1 MASWRDAY
9 GSTHPVLFDAAE
21 SVWSLY
27 GIRHK
32 PHYIVIDRDF
42 TIQFS
47 SDELGAGSAAEPV
60 AISLL

>member
-1 MASWRDAY
+1 MLYDE
-9 GSTHPVLFDAAE
+9 TE